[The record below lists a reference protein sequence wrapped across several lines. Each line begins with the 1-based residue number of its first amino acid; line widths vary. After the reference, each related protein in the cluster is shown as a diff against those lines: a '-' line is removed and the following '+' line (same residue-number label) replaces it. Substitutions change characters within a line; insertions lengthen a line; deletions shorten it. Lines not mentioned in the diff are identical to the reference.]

1 MQEILGYAQT
11 AVSAATMAAVFGLA
25 ILAKIYL
32 ERLIKRMETM
42 LGGSVEPAP
51 DKPTRYQ
58 YIGGDVTVTRHG
70 QYDREIETGKGVAMT
85 MPLAVF
91 NAVFKEVE

>member
-1 MQEILGYAQT
+1 MQEIIGYAQM
-11 AVSAATMAAVFGLA
+11 AVSATTMAAVLVIA

-32 ERLIKRMETM
+32 ERLIRRLETT
-42 LGGSVEPAP
+42 LGGSAEPAP
-51 DKPTRYQ
+51 DKPKRYQ
-58 YIGGDVTVTRHG
+58 YIGGDVTVARAG
-70 QYDREIETGKGVAMT
+70 QYEREIETGKGVAMT

>member
-11 AVSAATMAAVFGLA
+11 AVSAATMAAVLVIA

-32 ERLIKRMETM
+32 ERLLKRLEAM
-42 LGGSVEPAP
+42 LGGSTESDTEKPA
-51 DKPTRYQ
+51 RYQ
-58 YIGGDVTVTRHG
+58 YIGGDVTVTRAG
-70 QYDREIETGKGVAMT
+70 QYEREIETGKGVTIT

-91 NAVFKEVE
+91 NAVFKEV